1 MLNNILA
8 NSISSKNPSNEAKEL
23 ARKNSYSYFEDLKNN
38 LLISYNGM
46 KLTDIKGSKVI
57 GTDYGETLKIID
69 KQKID
74 FNLKDNDFKNQMNHN
89 LKLLPG
95 IGIKTD
101 EKLKNEGF
109 KTISSLKNHDKYS
122 NSASKLMSNIDEMS
136 FSQVVDLLSENKY
149 TKK

>member
-1 MLNNILA
+1 
-8 NSISSKNPSNEAKEL
+8 
-23 ARKNSYSYFEDLKNN
+23 
-38 LLISYNGM
+38 M

-95 IGIKTD
+95 IGIKTE

-149 TKK
+149 TKKCRNNLIKCISLTDYENLKFMDIEKMNWLQITIR